1 MNAFSSI
8 ANEAESL
15 LSRNDK
21 LARECSRLKIENR
34 SLKIL
39 VRRLLTEE
47 LKIGGKEFEDKAVQ
61 TERILSVIKASQ
73 SNLLSPMSCNDME
86 QWLASPL
93 EKTPYSP
100 NAPSVVYIDKENR
113 STPELRRGGIS
124 PNKSGKSTPRNN
136 RTSVETR
143 VPTIISPASEVLIGA
158 VQRTPTP
165 LRTPPVAIGIGGSL
179 YGDRK
184 VSSLDTLSYAFD
196 NIGNK
201 PSSFSA
207 TTQDTPN
214 SDSMFSLSKQR
225 ESRRVSR
232 VVNYKEP
239 SLSAKVRR
247 GFKFFHFL
255 NDDSNSTADK

>member
-1 MNAFSSI
+1 MNTFSSI
-8 ANEAESL
+8 AKEAESL

-73 SNLLSPMSCNDME
+73 SSLLSPMSGNAME
-86 QWLASPL
+86 QWLTSPL
-93 EKTPYSP
+93 ETTPYSP
-100 NAPSVVYIDKENR
+100 NAPPFIYVDKENR

-124 PNKSGKSTPRNN
+124 PNKSGKSTTPRNIS
-136 RTSVETR
+136 RTPVETR
-143 VPTIISPASEVLIGA
+143 VPSIISASELIG

-165 LRTPPVAIGIGGSL
+165 LRTPPVAIGISGSL

-184 VSSLDTLSYAFD
+184 VSSLDSMYD
-196 NIGNK
+196 NGGNK
-201 PSSFSA
+201 TSTSSV
-207 TTQDTPN
+207 TTQETPN
-214 SDSMFSLSKQR
+214 SDSTFSLSKQR

-239 SLSAKVRR
+239 SLTAKVRR
-247 GFKFFHFL
+247 GFNFFHFL
-255 NDDSNSTADK
+255 NDEGTTGTDK